1 MHFWRRNSCLRD
13 AEISENHALLLWTYD
28 ESFGPFPVCCDGKIL
43 AVFCPSRMTGRFQPA
58 ATGRKQ
64 PVAAIQATRN
74 ASWN

>member
-1 MHFWRRNSCLRD
+1 
-13 AEISENHALLLWTYD
+13 
-28 ESFGPFPVCCDGKIL
+28 
-43 AVFCPSRMTGRFQPA
+43 MTGRFQPA